1 MNCKA
6 VEICGRGVSSRP
18 KRISSK
24 DDAHKNRC
32 IYIYI
37 QYNGT
42 LEAKNKIG
50 PLKGIQNKI
59 ILIVFP
65 LDTGRR
71 FNSYHS
77 GFMLLF

>member
-1 MNCKA
+1 MDM
-6 VEICGRGVSSRP
+6 
-18 KRISSK
+18 K
-24 DDAHKNRC
+24 D
-32 IYIYI
+32 
-37 QYNGT
+37 NGT

>member
-1 MNCKA
+1 MW
-6 VEICGRGVSSRP
+6 EGVSSRT
-18 KRISSK
+18 KRISSR

-32 IYIYI
+32 IYICIYRYIYI